1 MKLIATIQVTAQVGE
16 DSWTRETVA
25 YEISKKETAEEL
37 FARIMADV
45 EGATCRDNCIKIT
58 SVKEAADEW
67 HTENKNRA

>member
-1 MKLIATIQVTAQVGE
+1 MRLKVDATIQVTVQVGE

-58 SVKEAADEW
+58 SVKEAE
-67 HTENKNRA
+67 K